1 MSKLSLQLR
10 PHIHWCNSG
19 GRVVFLDSLADRY
32 FGLPNSLNEAF
43 LRLAA
48 GEPTSADMDC
58 LRILVDCRVLSVI
71 DGAAAIAPPP
81 RIETP
86 THDLAE
92 DRSAGSPPLALLEA
106 LIREVRAS
114 RSLRQRSL
122 HLVLS
127 SARRRRVRQTR
138 PGIDPTQRLRRVAAA
153 AEAIALLT
161 RRHDRCLVRA
171 LAVHATCRRSGA
183 QAKLVFGVIAHP
195 FTAHCWV
202 QAGRGVVVGGYEH
215 ARLYT
220 PILVI

>member
-122 HLVLS
+122 HQVLS
-127 SARRRRVRQTR
+127 IVRRQRAQQPQRGIETTRRLT
-138 PGIDPTQRLRRVAAA
+138 RVAAA
-153 AEAIALLT
+153 AEAVALLT
-161 RRHDRCLVRA
+161 TRHDRCLVRA
-171 LAVHATCRRSGA
+171 LAVHATCRRNGA

-202 QAGRGVVVGGYEH
+202 QAGRGVVVGGYEQ